1 MKKQKILL
9 IDRNDESL
17 NFFKNLFNNKYEINR
32 TNNLETTLEVLFSDQ
47 RPQLILLDILIDD
60 VVSYE
65 VIKTLKNDARTS
77 DIAILII
84 HNSKDQINIQECF
97 ETGAVGCITKPFY
110 KSEVEA
116 KIKNTLQLFHLRDS
130 LSNALEERQRHLL
143 AVERQLNAI
152 DEHVLYVS
160 LDLQYNIKDVSTAFM
175 NLLHCNKESYIEKNE
190 HCLSKAELGEKKF
203 HEIGRAHV

>member
-17 NFFKNLFNNKYEINR
+17 NFFRNLFNDKYEINR

-84 HNSKDQINIQECF
+84 HNSKD
-97 ETGAVGCITKPFY
+97 
-110 KSEVEA
+110 
-116 KIKNTLQLFHLRDS
+116 
-130 LSNALEERQRHLL
+130 
-143 AVERQLNAI
+143 
-152 DEHVLYVS
+152 
-160 LDLQYNIKDVSTAFM
+160 
-175 NLLHCNKESYIEKNE
+175 
-190 HCLSKAELGEKKF
+190 
-203 HEIGRAHV
+203 